1 MFTTGWFYARV
12 QFIQEAFTDQLLR
25 VGLRQWLGFPSGSD
39 GEVICL
45 QWRRPEFYHGSG
57 RSPGGGQGNPL
68 QSGTSPVV
76 LWLRMRL
83 WASLVGQTIKS
94 LPAMGETWLPF
105 LDWEAPLEEEMSTHS
120 GILAWKIPWMEEP
133 GWVIVHG
140 VAESRA
146 RLCCA

>member
-1 MFTTGWFYARV
+1 MFTTGLLYARV
-12 QFIQEAFTDQLLR
+12 KFIQEAFTDQLLR
-25 VGLRQWLGFPSGSD
+25 GGLRQWLGFPIGSD

-45 QWRRPEFYHGSG
+45 QCRRPELYHGSG

-76 LWLRMRL
+76 LWLRTRL

-105 LDWEAPLEEEMSTHS
+105 LDREAPLEEEMSTHS

-140 VAESRA
+140 VAKSRA